1 MADITF
7 RLFINCDDGEAKPF
21 DGYNEK
27 KKAEIAKRLSSTMS
41 AYFTAHPN
49 EYERI

>member
-7 RLFINCDDGEAKPF
+7 RLFINDDGEAKPF

-27 KKAEIAKRLSSTMS
+27 ERAEIAKRLSSSMS
-41 AYFTAHPN
+41 AYFTAHPK